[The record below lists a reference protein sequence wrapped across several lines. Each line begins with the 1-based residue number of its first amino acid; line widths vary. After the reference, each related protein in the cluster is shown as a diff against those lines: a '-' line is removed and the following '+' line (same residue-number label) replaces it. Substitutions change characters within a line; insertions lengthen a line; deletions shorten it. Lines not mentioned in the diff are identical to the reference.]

1 MDVLSDVLE
10 RARARGAVFSVLRRV
25 EPWGL
30 LFGGSR
36 VLTAHILLDGRAWL
50 EREGEQPVELEQH
63 AVLLMTS
70 GTEYA
75 IVSEPGARREAI
87 RDARVAGTVAETGPS
102 ATVLCGAYTL
112 EGSVAAAVLADLPRP
127 VVIPPSWQEPT
138 HRLAIQLLAEEAAR
152 ETPGQQAL
160 LDRLLDTNLV
170 YALRAWWL
178 HSAGTA
184 PGWFTALGDPDL
196 RRVLEAIHARPAD
209 PWTLPE
215 LARVARMSRSGFA
228 GRFSRQVGVPPAT
241 YLTTVRMERAEEALR
256 HTDATLGEI
265 ATAVGYS
272 NPFAFATAFR
282 RHHGLAPGRWRQRAR
297 GEDVAEVVSPGASGG

>member
-30 LFGGSR
+30 QFGGSR
-36 VLTAHILLDGRAWL
+36 LLTAHILLGGRAWL
-50 EREGEQPVELEQH
+50 EQEGQPPVELQQH

-70 GTEYA
+70 GTPYA
-75 IVSEPGARREAI
+75 IVSEPGAPREAI
-87 RDARVAGTVAETGPS
+87 HDARVAGTTTQAGES

-112 EGSVAAAVLADLPRP
+112 EGSVATAVLSELPRP
-127 VVIPPSWQEPT
+127 VVIPPDWQEPT
-138 HRLAIQLLAEEAAR
+138 HRLAIQLLADEAAR

-170 YALRAWWL
+170 YTLRAWWV
-178 HSAGTA
+178 HSGGAA
-184 PGWFTALGDPDL
+184 PGWFTALADPDL

-209 PWTLPE
+209 PWSLPE

-228 GRFSRQVGVPPAT
+228 GRFRRLVGVPPAAYVT
-241 YLTTVRMERAEEALR
+241 AVRMERAEEALR
-256 HTDATLGEI
+256 HTDATLGDI

-272 NPFAFATAFR
+272 NPYAFATAFR
-282 RHHGLAPGRWRQRAR
+282 RHHGVAPGRWRQSA
-297 GEDVAEVVSPGASGG
+297 GGDAGG

>member
-30 LFGGSR
+30 QFGGSR
-36 VLTAHILLDGRAWL
+36 LLTAHILLGGRAWL
-50 EREGEQPVELEQH
+50 EQEGQPPVELEQH

-70 GTEYA
+70 GTPYA

-87 RDARVAGTVAETGPS
+87 HDARAAGTTTQAGES

-112 EGSVAAAVLADLPRP
+112 EGSVATAVLSELPRP
-127 VVIPPSWQEPT
+127 VLIAPAWQDPT
-138 HRLAIQLLAEEAAR
+138 HRLAIQLLADEAAR

-178 HSAGTA
+178 HSGGAA
-184 PGWFTALGDPDL
+184 PGWFTALADPDL
-196 RRVLEAIHARPAD
+196 RRALEAIHARPAD

-215 LARVARMSRSGFA
+215 LAKVARMSRSGFA
-228 GRFSRQVGVPPAT
+228 GRFRRQVGVPPAAYVT
-241 YLTTVRMERAEEALR
+241 AVRMERAEEALR
-256 HTDATLGEI
+256 HTDATLGDI

-272 NPFAFATAFR
+272 NPYAFATAFR
-282 RHHGLAPGRWRQRAR
+282 RHHGVAPGRWRQSA
-297 GEDVAEVVSPGASGG
+297 GGDAGG

>member
-50 EREGEQPVELEQH
+50 EQAGEAPVELEQY

-75 IVSEPGARREAI
+75 IVSELGAHREPI
-87 RDARVAGTVAETGPS
+87 RDARAAGTTTAVGSS

-112 EGSVAAAVLADLPRP
+112 EGSVAAAVLSELPRP
-127 VVIPPSWQEPT
+127 VVIPPAWQEST
-138 HRLAIQLLAEEAAR
+138 HRLAIQLLADEAAR

-178 HSAGTA
+178 HSTETA
-184 PGWFTALGDPDL
+184 PGWFTALGDRDL

-228 GRFSRQVGVPPAT
+228 GRFTRQVGVPPAT

-256 HTDATLGEI
+256 HTDATLGDI

-282 RHHGLAPGRWRQRAR
+282 RYHGVAPGRWRQQAR
-297 GEDVAEVVSPGASGG
+297 GEGAEGAVSPGPSVG

>member
-50 EREGEQPVELEQH
+50 EQEGEEPVELEQH
-63 AVLLMTS
+63 AVVLMTS
-70 GTEYA
+70 GSEYA
-75 IVSEPGARREAI
+75 VVSEPGARREAI
-87 RDARVAGTVAETGPS
+87 HDARVAGTVTESGPS

-112 EGSVAAAVLADLPRP
+112 EGSVAGAVLSELPRP
-127 VVIPPSWQEPT
+127 VVIPPAWQEPT
-138 HRLAIQLLAEEAAR
+138 HRLAIQLLADEAAR

-178 HSAGTA
+178 HSAETA
-184 PGWFTALGDPDL
+184 PGWFTALTDPDL

-215 LARVARMSRSGFA
+215 LARVAQMSRSGFA
-228 GRFSRQVGVPPAT
+228 GRFSRQVGAPPAAYVT
-241 YLTTVRMERAEEALR
+241 AVRMERAEEALR

-282 RHHGLAPGRWRQRAR
+282 RHHGIAPGRWRLRAR
-297 GEDVAEVVSPGASGG
+297 GEIDPRGASSGH